1 MFKRIVKTILNV
13 LIFLT
18 LVVVSYLTIFRGIF
32 LETANAKTNNIDFNS
47 LEKINNYSTADVHKA
62 LDGILKE
69 NDIPTDMID
78 EVLKKEENKEV
89 IDNYVNEVTDAVKE
103 GKELP
108 GIPKQEL
115 ENILNKEIT
124 EYNKKHDTNISL
136 SKIKTL
142 ISDFEQKAEQ
152 LLKIANSGMKIIN
165 GLKIVLSNKLYYG
178 MLAVTLVLIL
188 IHAIIFKKESIF
200 SLGGIS
206 IFNGI
211 ALIIPYFI
219 LKISELQ
226 DILVML
232 PFQVAEMG
240 NQFLT
245 SGIIFI
251 ITGVVLLILYKII
264 LVYQDKKKRTKKI
277 A

>member
-32 LETANAKTNNIDFNS
+32 LETADAKTSNVDFNS
-47 LEKINNYSTADVHKA
+47 LEKIKNYSSADVHKA

-78 EVLKKEENKEV
+78 EVLEEEKHKEV
-89 IDNYVNEVTDAVKE
+89 IDDYVNEVTDAVKE

-108 GIPKQEL
+108 SIPKQKL
-115 ENILNKEIT
+115 ENILNEEIT
-124 EYNKKHDTNISL
+124 EYNKKHGTNISL

-142 ISDFEQKAEQ
+142 INDFEAKADQ
-152 LLKIANSGMKIIN
+152 LLKVANSGMKIIN

-178 MLAVTLVLIL
+178 VLAVTLVLIL

-211 ALIIPYFI
+211 ALMIPYFI

-226 DILVML
+226 DVLIML
-232 PFQVAEMG
+232 PFQVTEMG
-240 NQFLT
+240 RQFLT
-245 SGIIFI
+245 SGIIFT
-251 ITGVVLLILYKII
+251 ITGIVLLILYKII
-264 LVYQDKKKRTKKI
+264 LVYQNKKKRTKKI